1 MLLLDSFNPHF
12 EICNHKRLFGL
23 VYDDSILL
31 WCLEQGKV
39 KIQFCKPLCFR
50 KKTTTVALQNFLQ
63 LFARTKVPEALSN
76 LPYPRSTTDSL
87 KLHNPCY
94 FSNGRTFRE
103 HRVREN
109 SVQDQSKL
117 IKQIQAEV
125 CRRVYYALGFLIQTS
140 SWSANLCLFA
150 LCTRSG
156 SKFVMDLN
164 LGVCTSIYALPSLL
178 TITQACS
185 KSTLLELFT
194 LCSCS

>member
-1 MLLLDSFNPHF
+1 MQGAFAGLFQPSLLRSAIINGYLNKFTPIQSF
-12 EICNHKRLFGL
+12 C
-23 VYDDSILL
+23 DAWS
-31 WCLEQGKV
+31 KV
-39 KIQFCKPLCFR
+39 KSRFSFANRCVFEMI
-50 KKTTTVALQNFLQ
+50 TTTVVLQSFLQ

-140 SWSANLCLFA
+140 S
-150 LCTRSG
+150 
-156 SKFVMDLN
+156 
-164 LGVCTSIYALPSLL
+164 
-178 TITQACS
+178 
-185 KSTLLELFT
+185 
-194 LCSCS
+194 